1 MMIFKTKEEALKHA
15 GKPYIKDNYMVL
27 MDYSDDMNELIND
40 WFEAEDKEEGRI
52 IVEEDENGEIKSA
65 YYYKDYKLFSTEEDR
80 IYIGEAAFIVGWH
93 KQYLNW
99 LIERNKRRSGSYQFV
114 GYITK
119 EEIINRNEI
128 LKQIARRIF

>member
-1 MMIFKTKEEALKHA
+1 MLFKTKKEALKHA
-15 GKPYIKDNYMVL
+15 GKPYIKDDCMVL

-40 WFEAEDKEEGRI
+40 WFEAEDKEDGRI

-65 YYYKDYKLFSTEEDR
+65 YYYKDYKLFPTEEDKT
-80 IYIGEAAFIVGWH
+80 YIGEAAFIVGWH

-99 LIERNKRRSGSYQFV
+99 LIERNKRDSDSYKVV

-119 EEIINRNEI
+119 GEIVNRNEI
-128 LKQIARRIF
+128 LKQIARRMF